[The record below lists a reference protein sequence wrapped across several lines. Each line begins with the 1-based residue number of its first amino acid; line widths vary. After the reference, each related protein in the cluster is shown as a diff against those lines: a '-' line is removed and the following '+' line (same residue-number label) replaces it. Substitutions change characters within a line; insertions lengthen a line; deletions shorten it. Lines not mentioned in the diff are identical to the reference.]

1 MVTAKPQILI
11 FDVDGVLVDV
21 RGSFHKSTLDTVQ
34 HYTGKRFR
42 PADILRWKNQS
53 GYNDDW
59 KLSTD
64 WICSLGVPVEYA
76 EVKRQFQKF
85 YWGANGRG
93 NGNVALEKWLV
104 SPATL
109 RRLARR
115 AELAVF
121 TGRTRHELRHTFER
135 ADAARHFKTIITL
148 DDVALCKPAP
158 EGLQKILHGRD
169 PASALYL
176 GDNVDDALAAKAA
189 GVPFLGVLP
198 RGSAARRVL
207 SSKLRELG
215 ARTILHRAADVSAW
229 LR

>member
-1 MVTAKPQILI
+1 MVKSKPQILI

-21 RGSFHKSTLDTVQ
+21 RGSFHKSILDTVQ

-42 PADILRWKNQS
+42 PADILRWKNQR

-64 WICSLGVPVEYA
+64 WICSLGVAVEYA
-76 EVKRQFQKF
+76 DVKRQFQKF
-85 YWGANGRG
+85 YWGENGRG
-93 NGNVALEKWLV
+93 NVVLEKWLV
-104 SPATL
+104 SPAML
-109 RRLARR
+109 RRLAHR

-121 TGRTRHELRHTFER
+121 TGRTRHELSHTFER
-135 ADAARHFKTIITL
+135 TGAARLFKTIVTL
-148 DDVALCKPAP
+148 DDVAHSKPDP
-158 EGLQKILHGRD
+158 EGLLRILDCRN

-189 GVPFLGVLP
+189 HIPFVAVLP
-198 RGSAARRVL
+198 RGSAAWRIL
-207 SSKLRELG
+207 APKLRRLG
-215 ARTILHRAADVSAW
+215 ARAVLHRVAEIEKW